1 MGKKLELDKKN
12 NLDKIKIGF
21 LLELNFRQDILIKD
35 IENLISFINNNSDML
50 VNIDLFSI
58 TQGLD
63 SLIDVFCNFTDLIF
77 VDVDFEENYM
87 KYLKDSY

>member
-12 NLDKIKIGF
+12 NLDKIKLGF
-21 LLELNFRQDILIKD
+21 LLELNFRQDILVKDIKD
-35 IENLISFINNNSDML
+35 LISFINNNSDML

-63 SLIDVFCNFTDLIF
+63 ALIDVFCNFTDLIF